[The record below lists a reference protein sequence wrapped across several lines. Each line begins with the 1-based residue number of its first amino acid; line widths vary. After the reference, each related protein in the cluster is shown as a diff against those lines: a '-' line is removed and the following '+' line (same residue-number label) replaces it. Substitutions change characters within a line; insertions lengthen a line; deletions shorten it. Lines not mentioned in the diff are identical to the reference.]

1 MARVGED
8 AAVYLGLRGDTNK
21 RRMNGLPL
29 MSDIIQGLPAVLIF
43 SALVAVF
50 LWLYAQHRTMRVRYW
65 VIGWALML
73 TYFSAGIIP
82 VSTRAAHAVIH
93 AIQLATLPVAGLAFL
108 ISVSRLMDRPRA
120 RRVAIVLMSTPAVL
134 YAVLL
139 VGQSDSKPVYM
150 LLAAWVLFGGAA
162 WIMWQHR
169 QVNLFV
175 VCSTIMMVALGVAA
189 VWKIQVGD
197 HHRAFYCMLLACFAL
212 CAGAFVREYPRV
224 TPGVLLSAGGFGAW
238 AAIWGLASFA
248 PSMMNQLPHDGNLLN
263 VPKFFV
269 AIGMLLTLLEDESLS
284 ARESMERANH
294 LNYQMTRFADVTSQ
308 LLSGVD
314 YRTFCGEVA
323 QVITEVA
330 NFGRTCILLS
340 GENGRL
346 YVAGTAGIS
355 DELRANIEKQIED
368 RTPADIVEMCRQGQQ
383 VGSTSYRCSHEV
395 AVRFGGAHTTEI
407 YPENSNW
414 QSGDEMVVLLRSS
427 QGTTVGCISLDEPKD
442 VERITPEEMSK
453 IEMLANDLSVA
464 MQSASLQRQAVQ
476 QEKLA
481 SVGQLVSGVAHELN
495 NPLTAVMGY
504 SELMQESDVEGKYQR
519 ELGTI
524 RREAL
529 RMKQIIDNLLRFA
542 RQAKSHTKSASVQQ
556 VLQEAITLRD
566 YDLNRSGVKV
576 ERKLQAN
583 LPAVLLDEAEL
594 KMVCV
599 NVLSN
604 AMDAMATS
612 SEKSVT
618 IYAQQIGGRVVLSF
632 EDTGAG
638 FSDVNRAFDPFFTTK
653 GPGKGTGLGLSICY
667 GIVKQHGGE
676 IYARNVHPRGAC
688 VTIELP
694 VAEKEV
700 ISSQESVVRSQ

>member
-1 MARVGED
+1 MPNFV
-8 AAVYLGLRGDTNK
+8 
-21 RRMNGLPL
+21 
-29 MSDIIQGLPAVLIF
+29 QGLPAVLLLA
-43 SALVAVF
+43 ALVSVF
-50 LWLYAQHRTMRVRYW
+50 LWLYAQNRTMRVRYW
-65 VIGWALML
+65 LIGWALML
-73 TYFSAGIIP
+73 VYFSAGIMP
-82 VSTRAAHAVIH
+82 VSTKAGRDVVH
-93 AIQLATLPVAGLAFL
+93 AIQLSALPLAGLAFL
-108 ISVSRLMDRPRA
+108 ISVSRLMDKPRL
-120 RRVAIVLMSTPAVL
+120 RRIAIVLMSTPAVI
-134 YAVLL
+134 YAVML
-139 VGQSDSKPVYM
+139 VWQWDSKPVYM

-162 WIMWQHR
+162 WIVWQHR
-169 QVNLFV
+169 EANLFV
-175 VCSTIMMVALGVAA
+175 VCSTTMLGVLGVAA
-189 VWKIQVGD
+189 IWKIYAGD
-197 HHRAFYCMLLACFAL
+197 EHRAFYCMLLACFAL
-212 CAGAFVREYPRV
+212 CAGAFVREYPRL
-224 TPGVLLSAGGFGAW
+224 TPGVLLSAGGFASW

-248 PSMMNQLPHDGNLLN
+248 PSVMNKLPHDGNLLN
-263 VPKFFV
+263 VPKLFV
-269 AIGMLLTLLEDESLS
+269 AIGMLLTLLENESLS
-284 ARESMERANH
+284 ARESTERANH
-294 LNYQMTRFADVTSQ
+294 LNRQMTRFADVTSQ

-323 QVITEVA
+323 RVITEVA
-330 NFGRTCILLS
+330 NFGRACILLS
-340 GENGRL
+340 GESGRL
-346 YVAGTAGIS
+346 YVAGTAGIT
-355 DELRANIEKQIED
+355 DELRVRIEKQIED
-368 RTPADIVEMCRQGQQ
+368 RTPADIVEMCRQGKL
-383 VGSTSYRCSHEV
+383 VGLTSYRCSRDV
-395 AVRFGGAHTTEI
+395 AVRFGGVSTAETSPASAHW
-407 YPENSNW
+407 N
-414 QSGDEMVVLLRSS
+414 SGDEMVVLLRSS
-427 QGTTVGCISLDEPKD
+427 QGTTVGCISLDEPKEMD
-442 VERITPEEMSK
+442 RITPDEMSK

-566 YDLNRSGVKV
+566 YDLNRNGVKV

-583 LPAVLLDEAEL
+583 LPAVSLDEAEL

-604 AMDAMATS
+604 AMDAMVNA

-618 IYAQQIGGRVVLSF
+618 IYAQQIGSRVVLSF

-638 FSDVNRAFDPFFTTK
+638 FTDVNRAFDPFFTTK
-653 GPGKGTGLGLSICY
+653 APGKGTGLGLSICY

>member
-1 MARVGED
+1 M
-8 AAVYLGLRGDTNK
+8 TNF
-21 RRMNGLPL
+21 L
-29 MSDIIQGLPAVLIF
+29 QGLSPVLLLC
-43 SALVAVF
+43 ALVAVF
-50 LWLYAQHRTMRVRYW
+50 LWLYAQNRTMRVRYW

-73 TYFSAGIIP
+73 VYFTAGIIP
-82 VSTRAAHAVIH
+82 VSTTAAKAVIH
-93 AIQLATLPVAGLAFL
+93 ALQLATLPTAGLAFL
-108 ISVSRLMDRPRA
+108 ISVSRLMDRPGL
-120 RRVAIVLMSTPAVL
+120 RRTAIILMASPAVI

-139 VGQSDSKPVYM
+139 VLHFESKPVYAV
-150 LLAAWVLFGGAA
+150 LSSWILFGGAA
-162 WIMWQHR
+162 WIAWQHKKA
-169 QVNLFV
+169 NIFV
-175 VCSTIMMVALGVAA
+175 VCSTSLLVVLGVVALWQVANGE
-189 VWKIQVGD
+189 Q
-197 HHRAFYCMLLACFAL
+197 HRAFYNILMGCFAL

-238 AAIWGLASFA
+238 AAIWGMASFNPNA
-248 PSMMNQLPHDGNLLN
+248 MQNSHDSQLLN
-263 VPKFFV
+263 VPKMFV
-269 AIGMLLTLLEDESLS
+269 AIGMILTLLENETLS
-284 ARESMERANH
+284 ARESTERANQ
-294 LNYQMTRFADVTSQ
+294 LNWQMTRFADVTSQ

-323 QVITEVA
+323 RVITEVA
-330 NFGRTCILLS
+330 NFERACILLS
-340 GENGRL
+340 GESGRL
-346 YVAGTAGIS
+346 YVAGTAGVS
-355 DELRANIEKQIED
+355 DELRAKIEKQIED
-368 RTPADIVEMCRQGQQ
+368 RTPGDIVEMCREGEM
-383 VGSTSYRCSHEV
+383 VGTTSYRCSREL
-395 AVRFGGAHTTEI
+395 AVRLGAVGATGA
-407 YPENSNW
+407 YPENPNW
-414 QSGDEMVVLLRSS
+414 KSGDEMVVLLRSS
-427 QGTTVGCISLDEPKD
+427 QGTTVGCISLDQPKEMD
-442 VERITPEEMSK
+442 RITPEEMSK

-464 MQSASLQRQAVQ
+464 MQSANLQRQAVQ

-566 YDLNRSGVKV
+566 YDLKRNGVNV
-576 ERKLQAN
+576 ERKLQSD
-583 LPAVLLDEAEL
+583 LPAVSLDEAEL

-604 AMDAMATS
+604 AMDAMVNA

-638 FSDVNRAFDPFFTTK
+638 FTDVNRAFDPFFTTK
-653 GPGKGTGLGLSICY
+653 APGKGTGLGLSICY

-688 VTIELP
+688 ITIELP
-694 VAEKEV
+694 VAAKEV
-700 ISSQESVVRSQ
+700 VSGQETVARQ